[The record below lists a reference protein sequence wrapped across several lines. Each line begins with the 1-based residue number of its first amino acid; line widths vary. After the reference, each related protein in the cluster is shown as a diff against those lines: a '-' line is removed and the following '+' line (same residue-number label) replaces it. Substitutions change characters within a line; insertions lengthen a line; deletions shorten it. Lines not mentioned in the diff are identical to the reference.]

1 MAAQSSEPQRD
12 ARTGRVVKHLEPY
25 LDESDA
31 LSVFERKRAPWLRKW
46 LLGDNE
52 VKLGRQSHHFRRMPY
67 AERVWL
73 PYYLLD
79 YDVKTKKRD
88 SVISVSVEAYSGAFA
103 IFQMHEQLKE
113 GEPPEGEFFPPEMP
127 EDEAVTLGRD
137 RLHEAIIREKGRRLQ
152 PEVNEVVKIEII
164 HYPFWVYYFERRRGL
179 IDIKVL
185 DAARGEKPGNK
196 TRISLLNAFAKA
208 SEERGL
214 KG

>member
-1 MAAQSSEPQRD
+1 MEAHSNEPQRD

-25 LDESDA
+25 LDEADA
-31 LSVFERKRAPWLRKW
+31 LSVFERKRMPWLRKW
-46 LLGDNE
+46 LLGENE
-52 VKLGRQSHHFRRMPY
+52 VALGRQSHHFRRMPY

-73 PYYLLD
+73 PYYVID
-79 YDVKTKKRD
+79 YDVKTKKLD
-88 SVISVSVEAYSGAFA
+88 SVISVSIEAYSGAFA
-103 IFQMHEQLKE
+103 IFQMQTQLID

-127 EDEAVTLGRD
+127 EDEAVSTGRD
-137 RLHEAIIREKGRRLQ
+137 HLHTAIVREKGRRLD
-152 PEVNEVVKIEII
+152 PEVREAVNIEIV

-214 KG
+214 K